1 MDFGHA
7 DAQAAA
13 GIAVSVHTFQ
23 HIPLLKPPSFSN
35 AHDETLQRAAFVLM
49 QNPGE
54 TVRLTSGVLAAD
66 RRNLK
71 AAVLMGHALLLM
83 NRSEE
88 AVAPL
93 QAAARRSGDPAAET
107 LLAAALG
114 RTGRRKEAL
123 AQLGQTMARRPPFA
137 PAFLEQA
144 GQLDA
149 SGQTSEALSALE
161 GATVLMPA
169 VIDLQLALARLHI
182 GRNDR
187 VAARAILTK
196 AHDAAPGRHDILGEL
211 ARVLLLDGEYA
222 AAADLWRRALALQPN
237 DAMMRANYAVC
248 LLEMGDRSGGE
259 TNLRHAT
266 RGRPDM
272 IGRAV
277 TSLASA
283 SHGRLFLCLSAAVK
297 FLQV

>member
-1 MDFGHA
+1 
-7 DAQAAA
+7 
-13 GIAVSVHTFQ
+13 
-23 HIPLLKPPSFSN
+23 
-35 AHDETLQRAAFVLM
+35 M

-149 SGQTSEALSALE
+149 SGQTSEALAALE

-222 AAADLWRRALALQPN
+222 AAADLYRRALGLQPD
-237 DAMMRANYAVC
+237 DAMTRANLRRVPARN
-248 LLEMGDRSGGE
+248 GGARGGE
-259 TNLRHAT
+259 SEPSAMQRAADRTCSAGPLPRLQALRTAASSF
-266 RGRPDM
+266 
-272 IGRAV
+272 GRA
-277 TSLASA
+277 
-283 SHGRLFLCLSAAVK
+283 RR
-297 FLQV
+297 